1 MFNNNILSEKE
12 LELMNNKKI
21 DLNDLQFHK
30 LDNNNSIA
38 FVNSRFIQKKN
49 LFIGITN
56 EDVHELKVDHLDHN
70 LSFGSEDSMRV
81 TCDMRKKED
90 IKVLVTVG
98 ERECLELSNSSDD
111 GCLFILFLETQGF
124 IQFLL
129 YDGKLD
135 QKICCA
141 LVIDEKSR
149 NLMRSIAFSII
160 ERNFKGFY
168 QKISEPL
175 KTEDFR

>member
-1 MFNNNILSEKE
+1 
-12 LELMNNKKI
+12 
-21 DLNDLQFHK
+21 
-30 LDNNNSIA
+30 
-38 FVNSRFIQKKN
+38 
-49 LFIGITN
+49 
-56 EDVHELKVDHLDHN
+56 
-70 LSFGSEDSMRV
+70 MRV